1 VQQPRIPIWVVG
13 AWPRK
18 TSMQR
23 VLRYDG
29 LLPAKINADGSQGEI
44 TPADIQAMKAY
55 IVEHRT
61 RSTPFDIVMEGET
74 PGANLQQA
82 QAIVAP
88 FIDAGITCWLES
100 RWSCMDK
107 PEEVRARIR
116 QGPPRIA

>member
-1 VQQPRIPIWVVG
+1 
-13 AWPRK
+13 
-18 TSMQR
+18 
-23 VLRYDG
+23 
-29 LLPAKINADGSQGEI
+29 
-44 TPADIQAMKAY
+44 
-55 IVEHRT
+55 
-61 RSTPFDIVMEGET
+61 MEGET
-74 PGANLQQA
+74 PGANPQEA